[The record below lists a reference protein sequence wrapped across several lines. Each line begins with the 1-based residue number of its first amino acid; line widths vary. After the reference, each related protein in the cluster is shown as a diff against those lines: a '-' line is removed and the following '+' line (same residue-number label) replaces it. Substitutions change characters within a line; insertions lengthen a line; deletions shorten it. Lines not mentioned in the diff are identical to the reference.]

1 MKKILIIAIMV
12 LMPVTA
18 SAATIVPTFLNGSN
32 LVVPT
37 NLRLY
42 DLEKAVAELQDQN
55 TALQSKINL
64 LQAQVSTQTP
74 TIAPAPLIVQAQPD
88 PRVDALENRVGALE
102 KAVKYLQENVLG
114 AINKTIGLLQQL
126 LKK

>member
-1 MKKILIIAIMV
+1 MKKTLIIAIIV
-12 LMPVTA
+12 LMPSMA

-55 TALQSKINL
+55 MALQSKINL
-64 LQAQVSTQTP
+64 LQAQVSAQTP
-74 TIAPAPLIVQAQPD
+74 TVAPAPVVVQAQPD

>member
-1 MKKILIIAIMV
+1 MKKILIIAIIV
-12 LMPVTA
+12 LIPSMA

-64 LQAQVSTQTP
+64 LQAQVNAQTP
-74 TIAPAPLIVQAQPD
+74 TVAPAPVVVQAQPD
-88 PRVDALENRVGALE
+88 PRIDALENRVGTLE
-102 KAVKYLQENVLG
+102 RAVKYLQENVLG